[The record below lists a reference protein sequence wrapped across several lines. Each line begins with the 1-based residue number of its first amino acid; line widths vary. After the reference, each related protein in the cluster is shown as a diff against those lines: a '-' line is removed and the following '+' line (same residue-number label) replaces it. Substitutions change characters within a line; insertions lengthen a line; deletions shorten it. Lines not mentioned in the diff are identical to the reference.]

1 MVVEIIFYIFA
12 LITIVGALLVITS
25 DNPVRAVLAKVLTF
39 IAAAGVWMTL
49 QAEYLSLL
57 LVVVYVGAVMV
68 MFLFV
73 VMMLDIDIEVKRAS
87 FVRYWWLVLIIV
99 IVLASTLIWMISSHF
114 TLDSRYVSLTV
125 APSTQNDIKSLGSL
139 MFTEYLYP
147 FELAAYVLLAAM
159 VAAITLVFRG
169 KRKSNKSISA
179 NEQISVNPKDRLSLI
194 DVKPVKKIKKEDF
207 KDE

>member
-1 MVVEIIFYIFA
+1 MVIEIIFYIFA

-73 VMMLDIDIEVKRAS
+73 VMMLDIDVEAKKAS
-87 FVRYWWLVLIIV
+87 FVHYWWLVLLIV
-99 IVLASTLIWMISSHF
+99 IVFISTLIWVITSHF
-114 TLDSRYVSLTV
+114 GLDPRYASLVV
-125 APSTQNDIKSLGSL
+125 APASQNDIKSLGTL
-139 MFTEYLYP
+139 MFTKYLYP

-179 NEQISVNPKDRLSLI
+179 KEQISVNPKDRLSLVDI
-194 DVKPVKKIKKEDF
+194 KPVKKTKKEDL
-207 KDE
+207 KDD